1 MTEKLLSAKDV
12 QEITGIKSRSTLW
25 RKSRDVKDHFPM
37 PYSHGTC
44 FTRWKLSE
52 VEEWIDKLEVVRL

>member
-25 RKSRDVKDHFPM
+25 RKSRDVKDQFPM
-37 PYSHGTC
+37 PYSQGTC

-52 VEEWIDKLEVVRL
+52 VEEWIDNLEVVSL

>member
-1 MTEKLLSAKDV
+1 MTEKLLTSKDV

-25 RKSRDVKDHFPM
+25 RKSNSADDHFPK
-37 PYSHGTC
+37 PYRYGSQ

-52 VEEWIDKLEVVRL
+52 IEEWINTLEVA